1 MHKVVK
7 KKLAYDLRGTMSARQ
22 FARRTGLSLRQI
34 QYWDER
40 GYFQPLAKLRSHR
53 WGRRYSETQVREAKI
68 LFMLRAK
75 GIPISRAARL
85 ASLAAADKLSWII
98 VTQDEWYPGHTVEDV
113 AERLERLK
121 VPAVVVRVG

>member
-1 MHKVVK
+1 
-7 KKLAYDLRGTMSARQ
+7 MSARQ

-98 VTQDEWYPGHTVEDV
+98 ATQDEWYPGHTVEDV
-113 AERLERLK
+113 TKRMEGLK